1 MAGRRA
7 RGKRRKT
14 QGKGLYAKGKLRTDS
29 VSHIPSRGQI
39 PVYQLKRSIRFI
51 SGSPPKDAV
60 VWSPVIFPNNWGF
73 LKSTWLLGALKPQL
87 WNGFWKSKRSCR
99 FQRSLKVK
107 FFFADTWEYTSPGP
121 VTMLRPAFP
130 MVNAGGGAKQ
140 FTGSTGFSSA

>member
-7 RGKRRKT
+7 SCRRRKT
-14 QGKGLYAKGKLRTDS
+14 QGKGLYAKGQLRTDS
-29 VSHIPSRGQI
+29 VSHIPSRSPI

-87 WNGFWKSKRSCR
+87 WNGFGKSKRICR
-99 FQRSLKVK
+99 VQRSLKVT
-107 FFFADTWEYTSPGP
+107 FFCSDTTEY
-121 VTMLRPAFP
+121 
-130 MVNAGGGAKQ
+130 
-140 FTGSTGFSSA
+140 

>member
-7 RGKRRKT
+7 RGRRRRT
-14 QGKGLYAKGKLRTDS
+14 QDKGLYAKRELRTDS
-29 VSHIPSRGQI
+29 VSHIPSRS
-39 PVYQLKRSIRFI
+39 PTAVYQLKRSIRFI

-60 VWSPVIFPNNWGF
+60 VWSPVIFPKSCGF

-99 FQRSLKVK
+99 FQRSLKGK
-107 FFFADTWEYTSPGP
+107 FFFADTWEYTSPAP
-121 VTMLRPAFP
+121 VTMLRPP
-130 MVNAGGGAKQ
+130 VPLVKSGGGAKQ